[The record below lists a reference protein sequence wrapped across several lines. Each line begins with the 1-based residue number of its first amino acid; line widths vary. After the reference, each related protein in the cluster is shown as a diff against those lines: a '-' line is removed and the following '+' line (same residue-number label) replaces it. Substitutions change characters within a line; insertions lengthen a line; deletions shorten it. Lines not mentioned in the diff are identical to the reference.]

1 MTNRGL
7 QKELDDLRT
16 RYGVTPDRLTADEI
30 VGLVDCTRRIADP
43 YGAAGVSVIDV
54 PVARVRGID
63 FHPLTVGASVW
74 LEEFAEKWWGDDA
87 TCYFWAIVYA
97 LVHAHER
104 EAFALLTERGAARA
118 AIVRTCLRLALS
130 RAEVENAVD
139 KALGRVCD
147 LYDAGAPEERKAA
160 RNDWTGFVA
169 RLEAQTGI
177 PRDEWLWGR
186 SAAYA
191 KRAYQDL
198 HAFAASMSNTRAKVR
213 VFDEMDRAVNAL
225 ARLKKGIRD
234 RVLAEDAQTK
244 RREAE

>member
-1 MTNRGL
+1 MTNLGL
-7 QKELDDLRT
+7 QRELDDLRT
-16 RYGVTPDRLTADEI
+16 RYGVTLDRLTADEI
-30 VGLVDCTRRIADP
+30 AGLVYCTRRIADP

-74 LEEFAEKWWGDDA
+74 LEEYAEKWWGDDA

-104 EAFALLTERGAARA
+104 EAFALLTERGAARV

-130 RAEVENAVD
+130 RNEVENAVD

-147 LYDAGAPEERKAA
+147 LYDAGEPEERRAA
-160 RNDWTGFVA
+160 RTDWIGFVA

-177 PRDEWLWGR
+177 ARDEWLWGR

-191 KRAYQDL
+191 QRAFQDI
-198 HAFAASMSNTRAKVR
+198 HAFASRHSPSRAKVR

-234 RVLAEDAQTK
+234 RVLAEDA
-244 RREAE
+244 RAEREAE